1 MHVHSLYVIS
11 KEPRAGSFF
20 VAMGLMEILKRDFKR
35 VAFFKPIVR
44 SATSDIDIE
53 TMLSVFGMT
62 QSYEEAVGV
71 DIDTVESALARG
83 EEADLYEKLITRFE
97 TLQRSYD
104 FVLCMGLTDTHL
116 KEMVDFDVNVQIAK
130 NFSSPIVGV
139 VSARDKD
146 VEAVEEDIVLWQQS
160 LKEEGIRPFAF
171 FINHVSRPL
180 ACVLDESRPFR
191 HIPCFQ
197 IPYEVKLDRPTVLD
211 LLSLTG
217 GDIIHMKDESSLE
230 RSINKPLIA
239 AMHPEHFLEYFEEK
253 DLVVVPADRADIFL
267 AILSA
272 NHIPGMPSASVI
284 VVGGEMEIAP
294 TVLRMIENDETFRV
308 VLIRVP
314 LDTMQIVLKAQ
325 RSEAR
330 ITPRHRRKIA
340 LALGHFAQNVDA
352 ELIENSL
359 KKTKVDIVTPTMFL
373 HRIFAKAASRRM
385 RVVLPES
392 SDDRVLRAAETVQ
405 RRKVADIV
413 LLGNEE
419 KVRNRAGMIGV
430 DLEGVEIIDPATSDL
445 KARFAKDFYTLRK
458 DRGVTPE
465 SALDTIQNV
474 TWFGTMMV
482 YEGLADAMV
491 SGATHTTRETVL
503 PALQVIRTKPGVDI
517 VSSVFFMCLDTRVL
531 VYGDCAIVPD
541 PNPKELAQIAI
552 ESAETARAFGIEPI
566 VAMLSYST
574 GESGVGEDVEKVR
587 EATRLARALRPD
599 LLIEGPMQ
607 YDAAIDP
614 AVGRKKM
621 PGSKVAGRATVFIF
635 PDLNTGNNTY
645 KAVQRATGAIAIG
658 PVLQGLNKPVNDL
671 SRGCS
676 VDDIVSTVAISAI
689 QAQAIDT
696 ERETD
701 PKRRGEEKSG

>member
-1 MHVHSLYVIS
+1 MNVNALYVVS

-20 VAMGLMEILKRDFKR
+20 VSMGLMDILKREFKR
-35 VAFFKPIVR
+35 VAIFKPIVR
-44 SATSDIDIE
+44 DEGIDGDIE
-53 TMLSVFGMT
+53 TMLSIFEMK
-62 QSYEEAVGV
+62 QSYEEAAGFTT
-71 DIDTVESALARG
+71 DSIESWLARG
-83 EEADLYEKLITRFE
+83 EEAQLYEKLITKFE
-97 TLQRSYD
+97 NLQKNYD
-104 FVLCMGLTDTHL
+104 FVLCLGNADLHL
-116 KEMVDFDVNVQIAK
+116 KEIIDFDLNVQIAK
-130 NFSSPIVGV
+130 NFSIPVVGV
-139 VSARDKD
+139 LSAKGKD
-146 VEAVEEDIVLWQQS
+146 LDEVEEDIALWQQS
-160 LKEEGIRPFAF
+160 LKEEGIKPFAF
-171 FINHVSRPL
+171 FINHVSDTL
-180 ACVLDESRPFR
+180 ACQMDRMKPFPD
-191 HIPCFQ
+191 IPCFP
-197 IPYEVKLDRPTVLD
+197 IPYEKKLDSPTVLD
-211 LLSLTG
+211 LITLTG
-217 GDIIHMKDESSLE
+217 GEIIHMKDESSLE
-230 RSINKPLIA
+230 RIINKPLIA

-272 NHIPGMPSASVI
+272 NRIPGFPSASAI

-294 TVLRMIENDETFRV
+294 TVLKMIESDETFRV
-308 VLIRVP
+308 VLIKVP
-314 LDTMQIVLKAQ
+314 LTTLEIILKAQ

-340 LALGHFAQNVDA
+340 LALGHFANHVDA
-352 ELIENSL
+352 GLIECSL
-359 KKTKVDIVTPTMFL
+359 EKTKVDIVTPAMFL
-373 HRIFAKAASRRM
+373 HRLFAKASARKM

-392 SDDRVLRAAETVQ
+392 MDDRILRAAETAQ
-405 RRKVADIV
+405 RRKIADIV

-419 KVRNRAGMIGV
+419 TVRNRAGMIGV
-430 DLEGVEIIDPATSDL
+430 DLEGIELIDPTRSEL
-445 KARFAKDFYTLRK
+445 KERFAREFYELRK
-458 DRGVTPE
+458 HKGVTLE
-465 SALDTIQNV
+465 NALDTVQNV
-474 TWFGTMMV
+474 TYFATMMV

-503 PALQVIRTKPGVDI
+503 PALQVIKTKPGVDI

-587 EATRLARALRPD
+587 EATKLAQSLRPD

-614 AVGRKKM
+614 AVGEKKM

-676 VDDIVSTVAISAI
+676 VEDIVSTVAISAI
-689 QAQAIDT
+689 QAQQ
-696 ERETD
+696 RES
-701 PKRRGEEKSG
+701 REA

>member
-11 KEPRAGSFF
+11 KEPRSGSFF
-20 VAMGLMEILKRDFKR
+20 VAMGLMEILKRNFKK

-44 SATSDIDIE
+44 GDKRESDIE
-53 TMLSVFGMT
+53 TMLSVFEMK
-62 QSYEEAVGV
+62 QSYEEAEGI
-71 DIDTVESALARG
+71 DIDTVESYLARG
-83 EEADLYEKLITRFE
+83 EEAALYEKMITKFE
-97 TLQRSYD
+97 TLQQRYD
-104 FVLCMGLTDTHL
+104 FVLCVGMTDMHL
-116 KEMVDFDVNVQIAK
+116 KEMVDFDVNIQIAK

-139 VSARDKD
+139 VSAKEKTPD
-146 VEAVEEDIVLWQQS
+146 EVEEDIVLWQQS
-160 LKEEGIRPFAF
+160 LRDEGLKPFAF
-171 FINHVSRPL
+171 FVNHASDNVVCRVNDH
-180 ACVLDESRPFR
+180 APFKDT
-191 HIPCFQ
+191 PCFP
-197 IPYEVKLDRPTVLD
+197 IPYNEKLDRPTVLD
-211 LLSLTG
+211 LISLTG
-217 GDIIHMKDESSLE
+217 GDIIHIKDDESLE
-230 RSINKPLIA
+230 RIINKPLIA
-239 AMHPEHFLEYFEEK
+239 AMHAEHFLQYFEER
-253 DLVVVPADRADIFL
+253 DLIVVPADRADIFL

-272 NHIPGMPSASVI
+272 NRIPGFPTASAI
-284 VVGGEMEIAP
+284 VVGGDMEIAP
-294 TVLRMIENDETFRV
+294 TVLKMIESDETFRV

-314 LDTMQIVLKAQ
+314 LDTMQIVLRAQ

-340 LALGHFAQNVDA
+340 LALGHFANSVDA
-352 ELIENSL
+352 KLIDSSL
-359 KKTKVDIVTPTMFL
+359 RKAKIDIVTPTMFL
-373 HRIFAKAASRRM
+373 HRLFAKASSKRM

-392 SDDRVLRAAETVQ
+392 MDDRILRAAETAQ
-405 RRKVADIV
+405 RRKIADII

-419 KVRNRAGMIGV
+419 TVRNRAGMLGV
-430 DLEGVEIIDPATSDL
+430 DLEGIQLIDPVTSDL
-445 KARFAKDFYTLRK
+445 KEKFAKDFHELRK
-458 DRGVTPE
+458 HKGITLETAFDAV
-465 SALDTIQNV
+465 QNV
-474 TWFGTMMV
+474 TYFATMMV

-503 PALQVIRTKPGVDI
+503 PALQVIKTKPGIDI

-541 PNPKELAQIAI
+541 PNPKELAQIAV
-552 ESAETARAFGIEPI
+552 ESADTARAFGIEPV

-587 EATRLARALRPD
+587 EATRLAKELRPD

-614 AVGRKKM
+614 AVGQKKM

-676 VDDIVSTVAISAI
+676 VDDIVSTIAISAI
-689 QAQAIDT
+689 QAQSLA
-696 ERETD
+696 
-701 PKRRGEEKSG
+701 SGDHKEDGS